1 MRLRTAIKTYVE
13 RKRLSGL
20 RYNKSEQT
28 LQAFARH
35 VGNPQLDAVTS
46 TQVLNF
52 LNEPRTLAATWR
64 IKFGQLRKFFEYW
77 QFRDHL
83 ERLPLPRMRPP
94 SAQTFVPYI
103 YSKSELR
110 IILKTASLSQKRKAC
125 MVDAQ
130 TFRTLLLF
138 LYGTGMLLGEAM
150 RLLRDDVDL
159 EHGIITVRG
168 WRFGRLRRIPIGPDL
183 QRILK
188 RYSSARHSATV
199 EGGTYFVNKLSQ
211 PINYVTLGK
220 SFQRLRRIAGISRND
235 GGCYQPRIHDL
246 RHTFAVHRLTA
257 WYKRRLDVQ
266 RMLPALSAYMGF
278 VCLDAAERYLTMTPE
293 RLRKQLSKLSLCR
306 TTLRVEECRTSFE
319 KVGGFAAKWPSVQLR
334 YK

>member
-1 MRLRTAIKTYVE
+1 VRLRTAIKIYVE
-13 RKRLSGL
+13 RKKLSGL
-20 RYNKSEQT
+20 RYTKSEQT
-28 LQAFARH
+28 LRALARH
-35 VGNPQLDAVTS
+35 VGNPPLGAVAS
-46 TQVLNF
+46 TQVFDF
-52 LNEPRTLAATWR
+52 LNGPRTSATTWR
-64 IKFGQLRKFFEYW
+64 HKFGQLRKFFEYW

-83 ERLPLPRMRPP
+83 DRLPLPRMRPP
-94 SAQTFVPYI
+94 SAQTFIPYI

-110 IILKTASLSQKRKAC
+110 IILNATSLSQKGKSC
-125 MVDAQ
+125 MVDAP

-159 EHGIITVRG
+159 HRGIITVRG
-168 WRFGRLRRIPIGPDL
+168 WRFGRLRKIPIGPDL

-188 RYSSARHSATV
+188 GYSAARNSATV
-199 EGGTYFVNKLSQ
+199 EGRTYFVNKLSQ
-211 PINYVTLGK
+211 PINDVTLSK

-235 GGCYQPRIHDL
+235 GGCYQPRIHDI

-257 WYKRRLDVQ
+257 WYKQGLDVH

-293 RLRKQLSKLSLCR
+293 RLRKQLSKLSLGR
-306 TTLRVEECRTSFE
+306 KTLLIGE
-319 KVGGFAAKWPSVQLR
+319 AKGDFRRS
-334 YK
+334 